1 MNIPSGAKAF
11 AAPKTTQTQLPKK
24 SNEVAYTPTES
35 DSSLFEDGWVGTSLS
50 LAGGAAAL
58 FGAVTD
64 NPAVAIGGMVASSA
78 GMAVTAYRTQ
88 MNGAVDQAAKLS
100 FVGGLGATAASALLL
115 SLPAATPK
123 PTGMVP
129 QLIERLGLHGL

>member
-1 MNIPSGAKAF
+1 MNIPSGAQPVVASKPRQLAQ
-11 AAPKTTQTQLPKK
+11 KTK
-24 SNEVAYTPTES
+24 EVTYTPAKS
-35 DSSLFEDGWVGTSLS
+35 DSSLLEDGWVGTSLS

-64 NPAVAIGGMVASSA
+64 NPALAIGGMLTSSA
-78 GMAVTAYRTQ
+78 GMTVTAYRTQ
-88 MNGAVDQAAKLS
+88 MNGALDQAAKLS
-100 FVGGLGATAASALLL
+100 FVGGLGATAASASLL